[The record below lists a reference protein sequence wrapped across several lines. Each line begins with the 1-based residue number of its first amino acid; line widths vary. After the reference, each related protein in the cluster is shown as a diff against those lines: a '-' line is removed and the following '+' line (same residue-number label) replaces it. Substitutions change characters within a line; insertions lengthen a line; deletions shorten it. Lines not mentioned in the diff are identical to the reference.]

1 MPKKRLEDVAKRV
14 TFHDFGKDTWL
25 QFSSSSQ
32 AVWLVS
38 NIYPAI
44 FSYI

>member
-1 MPKKRLEDVAKRV
+1 MPKRRLEDAAKRV

-32 AVWLVS
+32 AVWLVFS
-38 NIYPAI
+38 IHPAI